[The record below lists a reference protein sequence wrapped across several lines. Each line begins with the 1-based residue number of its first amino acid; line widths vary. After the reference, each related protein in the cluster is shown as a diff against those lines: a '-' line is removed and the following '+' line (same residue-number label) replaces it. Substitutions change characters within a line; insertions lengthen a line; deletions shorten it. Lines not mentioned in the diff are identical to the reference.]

1 MKDKGMFYSSLEYK
15 VQLIL
20 ESVDEVKP
28 SIQTMELQWFSIC
41 HTGEA
46 CVLPVTMQ
54 CVITMQHRRVAVRPG
69 KFRIDTRQK
78 KTLTIL

>member
-1 MKDKGMFYSSLEYK
+1 MFYSSLEYK

-41 HTGEA
+41 PTGEV
-46 CVLPVTMQ
+46 CVLPVTMHCNNHATQ
-54 CVITMQHRRVAVRPG
+54 TCG
-69 KFRIDTRQK
+69 S
-78 KTLTIL
+78 KTWKI